1 MEFLFDHEVSPLRH
15 IAHVNMRSFL
25 PLLAVASIVTPSP
38 ALALSHH
45 SWSQAGSIAR
55 DGLVGVALG
64 LPAVEGDWGGAEQ
77 AGFSMGAAF
86 AVTEGLKY
94 AIPEERPDGS
104 DNKSFP
110 SGHVSVS
117 FAAAATLEKRF
128 GWHVGLPAHIVA
140 AFVGLSRVEAKK
152 HFVGDVLIGAAIGEA
167 SGWLLT
173 SKRSDRVHWL
183 PWGDAH
189 GGGATMAVR
198 F

>member
-1 MEFLFDHEVSPLRH
+1 
-15 IAHVNMRSFL
+15 
-25 PLLAVASIVTPSP
+25 
-38 ALALSHH
+38 
-45 SWSQAGSIAR
+45 
-55 DGLVGVALG
+55 
-64 LPAVEGDWGGAEQ
+64 
-77 AGFSMGAAF
+77 MGAAF
-86 AVTEGLKY
+86 AFTEGLKY

-110 SGHVSVS
+110 SGHASAS
-117 FAAAATLEKRF
+117 FAAAATIEKRY

-140 AFVGLSRVEAKK
+140 AFVGVSRVEARK

-173 SKRSDRVHWL
+173 SKRDGGVHWL

-189 GGGATMAVR
+189 GGGVTIAAP